1 MKRFGSISPFVEQG
15 GAERRIGRLVANH
28 DFIKALVR
36 YGSFDEYVLANPSTE
51 NQRSFLDVVDGWGLD
66 AAARARVTP
75 VPLVDLPARIAADAF
90 HVFHA
95 GGWGAF
101 LPGLHRLRAAHA
113 PRPWPITGMIF
124 SIHGREM
131 LDYAVRLAHA
141 GLTPADAIACLS
153 RDGLDAFGRLL
164 DAGAAIAGRRFAGR
178 LVPLGLGV
186 DDDVLDAAG
195 DRAAGRRRLQIPD
208 DAVALLVLGRIT
220 PAQKMDLAP
229 LLKVF
234 ARRVVPEAARPVVLV
249 IAGGASDGD
258 VRLLQS
264 LIDAYGVRAHTRVHA
279 NFLARVKPD
288 LLAAADVVVSVAD
301 NTQETFGLSILEAL
315 GHGRPVVASRF
326 DGFKDLVDDG
336 VDGLLVDT
344 LWCEADPLAGLG
356 DVMDPNVAQLIQAQ
370 SVAIDTEQLADH
382 LRALIADEPRRLA
395 MGAAGRAKV
404 RERFRASAIVR
415 QYEALVGRARRRRG
429 PPRRLAARPL
439 RSCRSPSAARDA
451 AALSP
456 SSIFRSYPT
465 GFLSP
470 GDTRRDRPGRAD
482 RSALLGRRRAARSAP
497 ARGHPRSLRDADPRP
512 RRRRAGADRGARLV
526 RGHVAAEVPACCACR
541 DRGATA

>member
-28 DFIKALVR
+28 DFIKALIR
-36 YGSFDEYVLANPSTE
+36 YGSFDEYVLANPSNE

-66 AAARARVTP
+66 AATRARIAP
-75 VPLVDLPARIAADAF
+75 VPLVDLPARMARDAF

-131 LDYAVRLAHA
+131 LDYAVRLSHA
-141 GLTPADAIACLS
+141 GLTAADAIACLS
-153 RDGLDAFGRLL
+153 HNGLDAFGRLL
-164 DAGAAIAGRRFAGR
+164 DAGAAIAGRRYAGR

-186 DDDVLDAAG
+186 DDDVLDVAG
-195 DRAAGRRRLQIPD
+195 DREAGRRRLQIPA

-234 ARRVVPEAARPVVLV
+234 ARRVIPEAARPVVLV

-264 LIDAYGVRAHTRVHA
+264 LLDAYGIRAQTRVHA

-288 LLAAADVVVSVAD
+288 LLAAADILVSVVD

-326 DGFKDLVDDG
+326 DGYKDLVDDG

-344 LWCEADPLAGLG
+344 LWCEADPLAGLS

-370 SVAIDTEQLADH
+370 SVAIDTAQLADH

-404 RERFRASAIVR
+404 RERFRASAVVR
-415 QYEALVGRARRRRG
+415 QYEALWDE
-429 PPRRLAARPL
+429 LAA
-439 RSCRSPSAARDA
+439 A
-451 AALSP
+451 AAALDDWRTPAPVEPAASRTAIDPAILSP
-456 SSIFRSYPT
+456 SSIFRAYPT
-465 GFLSP
+465 DFLSP
-470 GDTRRDRPGRAD
+470 NDTVATVPGVAIDPPYADVAVLLDRRLLGAIRDRCVTPTQVRDVVSLAAIETRGWFAVMW
-482 RSALLGRRRAARSAP
+482 LLKYGV
-497 ARGHPRSLRDADPRP
+497 LR
-512 RRRRAGADRGARLV
+512 
-526 RGHVAAEVPACCACR
+526 VAAH
-541 DRGATA
+541 G

>member
-1 MKRFGSISPFVEQG
+1 VKRFGSISPFVEQG
-15 GAERRIGRLVANH
+15 SAERRIGRLVANH

-36 YGSFDEYVLANPSTE
+36 YGTFDEYVLANPSIE

-66 AAARARVTP
+66 AAARARITP

-101 LPGLHRLRAAHA
+101 LPGLHRLRAAYA
-113 PRPWPITGMIF
+113 ARPWPITGMIF

-131 LDYAVRLAHA
+131 LDSAVRLASA

-186 DDDVLDAAG
+186 DDDVLDATG
-195 DRAAGRRRLQIPD
+195 DREAGRRRLQIPAE
-208 DAVALLVLGRIT
+208 AVALLVLGRIT

-234 ARRVVPEAARPVVLV
+234 ARRVVPEAVRPVVLV
-249 IAGGASDGD
+249 IAGGAGDGD

-264 LIDAYGVRAHTRVHA
+264 MLDAYGVRSQTRVHA

-288 LLAAADVVVSVAD
+288 LLAAADVVVSMVD

-326 DGFKDLVDDG
+326 DGYKDLVDHE

-382 LRALIADEPRRLA
+382 LGALIADEPRRLA

-404 RERFRASAIVR
+404 RDRFRASAVVR
-415 QYEALVGRARRRRG
+415 HYEALWDELAGAMATVGDWRRPAPRPAAATTRAAD
-429 PPRRLAARPL
+429 PT
-439 RSCRSPSAARDA
+439 
-451 AALSP
+451 ALSP
-456 SSIFRSYPT
+456 AAIFHAYPT

-470 GDTRRDRPGRAD
+470 DDSIATVPGVAIDPPYSDVGILLDGRLLEAIRDRCM
-482 RSALLGRRRAARSAP
+482 SP
-497 ARGHPRSLRDADPRP
+497 ARVRDVVGLAAVEARGWFAVMWLLKYGVLR
-512 RRRRAGADRGARLV
+512 
-526 RGHVAAEVPACCACR
+526 VAAH
-541 DRGATA
+541 G

>member
-1 MKRFGSISPFVEQG
+1 VKRFGSISPFVEQG

-36 YGSFDEYVLANPSTE
+36 YGSFDEYVLANPSSE

-66 AAARARVTP
+66 AATRARVTP
-75 VPLVDLPARIAADAF
+75 VPLVDLPARIARDAF

-141 GLTPADAIACLS
+141 GLTTADAIACLS
-153 RDGLDAFGRLL
+153 RDGLDAFARLL

-186 DDDVLDAAG
+186 DDDVLDAPG

-234 ARRVVPEAARPVVLV
+234 ARRIIPEAPRPVVLV

-288 LLAAADVVVSVAD
+288 LLAAADIVVSVAD

-326 DGFKDLVDDG
+326 DGYKDLVDHD

-370 SVAIDTEQLADH
+370 SVAIDSAQLADF
-382 LRALIADEPRRLA
+382 LGELIADEPRRLV

-404 RERFRASAIVR
+404 NDRFRASAVVHH
-415 QYEALVGRARRRRG
+415 YEAVWDE
-429 PPRRLAARPL
+429 LAAAAATLTDWRAPGAL
-439 RSCRSPSAARDA
+439 IDKHVGSAAAPLDA
-451 AALSP
+451 PALSP
-456 SSIFRSYPT
+456 AHIFRGYPT

-470 GDTRRDRPGRAD
+470 GDTLATVPGVAIDPPYTDVAALLDRGLLEAIRDRCATPTRVRD
-482 RSALLGRRRAARSAP
+482 VVALAP
-497 ARGHPRSLRDADPRP
+497 IEARGWFAVMWLMKYGVLRVSAH
-512 RRRRAGADRGARLV
+512 G
-526 RGHVAAEVPACCACR
+526 
-541 DRGATA
+541 

>member
-1 MKRFGSISPFVEQG
+1 VKRFGSLSPFVEQG

-36 YGSFDEYVLANPSTE
+36 YGSFDEYVLANPSSG
-51 NQRSFLDVVDGWGLD
+51 NQRSFLDVVDEWGLD
-66 AAARARVTP
+66 AATRGRVTP
-75 VPLVDLPARIAADAF
+75 VPLVDLPARIARDAF

-113 PRPWPITGMIF
+113 PRPWPITGTIF

-141 GLTPADAIACLS
+141 GLTSADAIACLS

-164 DAGAAIAGRRFAGR
+164 DAGAVIAGRRFAGR

-208 DAVALLVLGRIT
+208 EAVALLVLGRIT

-249 IAGGASDGD
+249 IAGGASDAD

-264 LIDAYGVRAHTRVHA
+264 LIDVYGVRAHTRVHA

-288 LLAAADVVVSVAD
+288 LLAASDIVVSVAD

-326 DGFKDLVDDG
+326 DGYKDLVDDG

-382 LRALIADEPRRLA
+382 VGALIADESRRLT
-395 MGAAGRAKV
+395 MGEAGRARV
-404 RERFRASAIVR
+404 RDRFRTSAVVR
-415 QYEALVGRARRRRG
+415 QYEAWWDE
-429 PPRRLAARPL
+429 LAAD
-439 RSCRSPSAARDA
+439 AARLDDWRA
-451 AALSP
+451 PRPAAPAAAPEAIDPAALSP
-456 SSIFRSYPT
+456 SSIFRAYPT

-470 GDTRRDRPGRAD
+470 GDTVATVAGVAIDPPYSDAAVLLDRGLLEAIRDRCATP
-482 RSALLGRRRAARSAP
+482 ALVRDVVALAAIE
-497 ARGHPRSLRDADPRP
+497 ARGWFAVMWLLKYGVLR
-512 RRRRAGADRGARLV
+512 
-526 RGHVAAEVPACCACR
+526 VAAH
-541 DRGATA
+541 G